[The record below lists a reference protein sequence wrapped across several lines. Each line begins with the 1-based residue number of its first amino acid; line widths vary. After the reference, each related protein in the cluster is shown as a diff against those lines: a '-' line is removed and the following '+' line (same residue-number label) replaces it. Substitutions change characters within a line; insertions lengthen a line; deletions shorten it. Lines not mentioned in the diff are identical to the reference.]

1 MGSSLS
7 TTHTTD
13 LALNRDLTPCDPA
26 VALRL
31 LGPLF
36 RNLKSYR
43 TFDDSS
49 RGESERR
56 EAMAV
61 YVRPL
66 AREPAWAIEL
76 AVQRFL
82 DGDVDRAKSRYGDVP
97 MSDEFAREVRRLTEW
112 AREQEA
118 KRQRDERIKR
128 EHIAAIEEAKGSGPV
143 PPELRARVHA
153 LVMKS
158 KEAMK

>member
-7 TTHTTD
+7 TPITEV
-13 LALNRDLTPCDPA
+13 ALNRDLTPCDPA

-43 TFDDSS
+43 TFDDSA

-82 DGDVDRAKSRYGDVP
+82 DGDVDRAKSRYGEVP

-118 KRQRDERIKR
+118 KRQRDERIRR
-128 EHIAAIEEAKGSGPV
+128 EHIAAIEGAKPLGPMS
-143 PPELRARVHA
+143 PEVRAKLDA
-153 LVMKS
+153 FLQKS